1 MSRLLRTQWA
11 PLLAATVVAG
21 IVLGLATKQFGSTY
35 NVYTILQTASVYAV
49 IGLSQMLVLA
59 VADMSLAVGGIGS
72 LVTIATGNLY
82 EVQHWPIGAAIAGS
96 LALGLACG
104 LINGLIIASTKL
116 SGFIVTL
123 ATGTA
128 FTGIAYGI
136 TSAIPYS
143 TIPSVLSNL
152 GQGRASFFSYLLFPA
167 IVMTLAVGASFRW
180 LPIGRSLLAV
190 GGNRDAA
197 VLSGISRERAIVVA
211 HAASGVLAAIAAIM
225 YIGVLQSATPA
236 TGSDWLI
243 ISFAVPIIGG
253 TALVGGEA
261 PASGCFVAAIV
272 LAAINDALIVLNV
285 NTEAVQMAE
294 GLLIFAAVIAGKL
307 GQGVR
312 AGRLH
317 GPRNS
322 RFSGRARLGDVT
334 KDSPTPGLEAP

>member
-1 MSRLLRTQWA
+1 MNRLLRTQWA
-11 PLLAATVVAG
+11 PLLAASVVAG
-21 IVLGLATKQFGSTY
+21 IVLSFTTKQFGSSF

-59 VADMSLAVGGIGS
+59 VADMSLAVGGIAS

-82 EVQHWPIGAAIAGS
+82 QQQHWPIGAAIAAS
-96 LALGLACG
+96 LALGLLCG
-104 LINGLIIASTKL
+104 LFNGLIIAYTKL

-123 ATGTA
+123 ASGTA

-143 TIPSVLSNL
+143 DIPSVLGNL
-152 GQGRASFFSYLLFPA
+152 GQGRAAFFSYLLVPA
-167 IVMTLAVGASFRW
+167 IAMTLAVGGSFRW

-190 GGNRDAA
+190 GGNKDAA
-197 VLSGISRERAIVVA
+197 VLSGISQEGAIITA
-211 HAASGVLAAIAAIM
+211 HTASGLLAAIAAVM

-253 TALVGGEA
+253 TALIGGEA

-272 LAAINDALIVLNV
+272 LSAINDALIVLNV

-307 GQGVR
+307 GQSVR
-312 AGRLH
+312 GGTVRRRRVPGAG
-317 GPRNS
+317 GPGMT
-322 RFSGRARLGDVT
+322 GRARDGAAAELGI
-334 KDSPTPGLEAP
+334 S